1 MSNYNSLERTIARF
15 LARFPIVK
23 RLAKT
28 AYSRLVYLRSK
39 KNYRQYSLAQPIAFT
54 TVNQSS
60 FFGYYDKSP
69 SNSKGWV
76 IACTTQ
82 GSTSAMPSLKNPVN
96 LVVFDAQGDV
106 LLSQPVAAYNWQQAC
121 RAQWITDDLIIY
133 NDFDSQQQR
142 YISHVLSVEQK
153 TIIKSFNLPVQDGFN
168 TDYFISLNYQRLMT
182 LRPDYGYRNL
192 PNLSQAELD
201 NLQQDGLWKVDYQ
214 TGDAKLL
221 ISLDHACQHQP
232 RPEFS
237 QGTHKF
243 NHVMI
248 SPSGDK
254 FIFMH
259 RCLVAGR
266 RLDRLFLADT
276 ETGELKLLADYGMVS
291 HCFWADGNTI
301 LGYMRGPDGK
311 DAYWLLNVNTAE
323 FSELPCKELAK
334 FGDGHPHVHGD
345 WFITD
350 TYPDKARMQHLLW
363 CNWKTG
369 EVKEVGEFFHGFQ
382 FNGESR
388 CDLHPRLSLDG
399 KCVYFDSVFTGKR
412 QLYKMDLSS

>member
-1 MSNYNSLERTIARF
+1 MSYYNPLERTIARI
-15 LARFPIVK
+15 LSRFPLLKQI
-23 RLAKT
+23 AKST
-28 AYSRLVYLRSK
+28 YSRLMYARNKKSYKSK
-39 KNYRQYSLAQPIAFT
+39 SAATPSAFST
-54 TVNQSS
+54 SSNSS
-60 FFGYYDKSP
+60 FFGYYDKP
-69 SNSKGWV
+69 PENSKGLV
-76 IACTTQ
+76 LSCITDAN
-82 GSTSAMPSLKNPVN
+82 TSKVPALEQK
-96 LVVFDAQGDV
+96 LELYVFDQKGDV
-106 LLSQPVAAYNWQQAC
+106 LVQLPLNAHNWQQGC
-121 RAQWITDDLIIY
+121 RAHWLDDDLFIY
-133 NDFDSQQQR
+133 NEFDKQRKKYISRVYSVLQQQEVKR
-142 YISHVLSVEQK
+142 FDY
-153 TIIKSFNLPVQDGFN
+153 PVQDSFK
-168 TDYFISLNYQRLMT
+168 TEYFISLNYRRLMT

-192 PNLSQAELD
+192 ENLNAVELA
-201 NLQQDGLWKVDYQ
+201 NLTSDGLWKVDYS
-214 TGDAKLL
+214 TGQADLFVSIAQ
-221 ISLDHACQHQP
+221 ACDLKP
-232 RPEFS
+232 ITDFNS
-237 QGTHKF
+237 AVHKF

-248 SPSGDK
+248 SPDGSQ

-259 RCLVAGR
+259 RYLIGGQR
-266 RLDRLFLADT
+266 FDRLILVDAN
-276 ETGELKLLADYGMVS
+276 TGELKLLADYGMVS

-369 EVKEVGEFFHGFQ
+369 EVNEVGDFFHGFQ

-399 KCVYFDSVFTGKR
+399 KRVYFDSVFTGKR

>member
-23 RLAKT
+23 QLAKT

-39 KNYRQYSLAQPIAFT
+39 KNYRQHSLAQPIAFT
-54 TVNQSS
+54 TANQSS

-82 GSTSAMPSLKNPVN
+82 GSTSATPSLNYPVN
-96 LVVFDAQGDV
+96 LDVFDAQGDV
-106 LLSQPVAAYNWQQAC
+106 LLSQPLAAYNWQQAC

-133 NDFDSQQQR
+133 NDFDMQQQR
-142 YISHVLSVEQK
+142 YVSHVLSVEQNK
-153 TIIKSFNLPVQDGFN
+153 NIKSFNFPVQDSFN

-201 NLQQDGLWKVDYQ
+201 NLSQDGLWRVDYR

-221 ISLDHACQHQP
+221 ISLDQACQHQA

-248 SPSGDK
+248 SPSGNK

-266 RLDRLFLADT
+266 RLDRLFLADA
-276 ETGELKLLADYGMVS
+276 ESGELKLLADYGMVS
-291 HCFWADGNTI
+291 HCFWADDNTV
-301 LGYMRGPDGK
+301 LGYMRGPGDK
-311 DAYWLLNVNTAE
+311 DAYWLLNVNTGE
-323 FSELPCKELAK
+323 FTQFGAGQLEQY
-334 FGDGHPHVHGD
+334 GDGHPHVYGD

-350 TYPDKARMQHLLW
+350 TYPNKARMQHLIL
-363 CNWKTG
+363 CNLKTA
-369 EVKEVGEFFHGFQ
+369 EVKELGEFFHGFE
-382 FNGESR
+382 FEGESR
-388 CDLHPRLSLDG
+388 CDLHPRFSMDG
-399 KCVYFDSVFTGKR
+399 KKVFFDSVFTGKR
-412 QLYKMDLSS
+412 QLYSMDVNI

>member
-23 RLAKT
+23 QLAKT

-39 KNYRQYSLAQPIAFT
+39 KNYRQHSLAQPIAFT

-82 GSTSAMPSLKNPVN
+82 GSTSAIPSLNNPVN
-96 LVVFDAQGDV
+96 LVVFDTQGDV
-106 LLSQPVAAYNWQQAC
+106 LLSQPLAAYNWQQAC
-121 RAQWITDDLIIY
+121 RAQWITDDLLIY

-153 TIIKSFNLPVQDGFN
+153 AIIKSFNYPVQDSFT

-192 PNLSQAELD
+192 PNLAPAELD
-201 NLQQDGLWKVDYQ
+201 SLGQDGLWKVDYA
-214 TGDAKLL
+214 TGEAKLL
-221 ISLDHACQHQP
+221 ISLTQACQHQP
-232 RPEFS
+232 RSEFS
-237 QGTHKF
+237 QGTHKV

-266 RLDRLFLADT
+266 RLDRLFLADA
-276 ETGELKLLADYGMVS
+276 ETGDLKLLADYGMVS

-311 DAYWLLNVNTAE
+311 DAYWLLNVNTGE
-323 FSELPCKELAK
+323 FNQFGAGQLEPY
-334 FGDGHPHVHGD
+334 GDGHPHVHGD

-350 TYPDKARMQHLLW
+350 TYPNKARMQHLIL
-363 CNWKTG
+363 CNLKTA
-369 EVKEVGEFFHGFQ
+369 EVKELGEFFHGFEYK
-382 FNGESR
+382 GESR
-388 CDLHPRLSLDG
+388 CDLHPRFSADG
-399 KCVYFDSVFTGKR
+399 KAIFFDSVFTGKR
-412 QLYKMDLSS
+412 QLYRMELKL